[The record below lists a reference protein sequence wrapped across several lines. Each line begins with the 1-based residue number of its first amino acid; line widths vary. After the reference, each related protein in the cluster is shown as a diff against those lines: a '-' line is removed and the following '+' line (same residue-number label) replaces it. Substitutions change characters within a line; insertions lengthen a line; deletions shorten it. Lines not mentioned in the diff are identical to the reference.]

1 MTLPNAELMKLIS
14 PASWDDPHRTAI
26 VLFSSGSTG
35 IPKGIMLSH
44 HNIFSDVLAVSRSI
58 AWTRKDRVPGNL
70 PLFHSFGMAVC
81 LWMPMYSGS
90 EVVML
95 PNPLDASGMSKV
107 LRQHQSSVLFATPS
121 FLQLYMRKCQGEDF
135 KSLRLVIA
143 GAEKLRDD
151 IAAKF
156 HQMTGLVIAEAYGC
170 TELSP
175 VVSINLAHSVMDLG
189 VTVARQG
196 SIGPS
201 LPGIC
206 AKIVDP
212 STFELLPEECDGL
225 LLVKG
230 AIVMQGYLNDPEKT
244 SEVIRDQWYVTGDIG
259 HMDRNR
265 FITLTG
271 RLSRFS
277 KIAGEMVPHELVE
290 REINNILQPDHRI
303 LAVAGAPD
311 ADKGEKLIV
320 FYTDSELL
328 APEQVV
334 RWLRERKIPNLW
346 IPKSENFIKVD
357 ELPMLGS
364 GKLDLARLK
373 AMAAK

>member
-1 MTLPNAELMKLIS
+1 
-14 PASWDDPHRTAI
+14 
-26 VLFSSGSTG
+26 
-35 IPKGIMLSH
+35 
-44 HNIFSDVLAVSRSI
+44 
-58 AWTRKDRVPGNL
+58 
-70 PLFHSFGMAVC
+70 
-81 LWMPMYSGS
+81 MYSGS

-95 PNPLDASGMSKV
+95 PNPLDGSGMSKV
-107 LRQHQSSVLFATPS
+107 LRHHQSSVLFATPS

-151 IAAKF
+151 IADKF

-189 VTVARQG
+189 VTVARRG

-244 SEVIRDQWYVTGDIG
+244 SEVIRDKWYVTGDIG
-259 HMDRNR
+259 HMDRNG